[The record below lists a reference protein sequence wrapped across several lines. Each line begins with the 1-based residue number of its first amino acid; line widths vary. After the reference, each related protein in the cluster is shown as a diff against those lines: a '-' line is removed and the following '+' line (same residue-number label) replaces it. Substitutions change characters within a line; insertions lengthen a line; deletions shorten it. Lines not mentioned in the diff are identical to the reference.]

1 MTKMYHFYYINKCLW
16 SYWEKSSQI
25 FI

>member
-1 MTKMYHFYYINKCLW
+1 MTKMYHFYYINK
-16 SYWEKSSQI
+16 SNI